1 MSARRRIAEYGSEQE
16 HREVHRLV
24 LRAVVIVAVTAAGTA
39 WLAAKG
45 PVKVIIGTREI
56 DEIAPTWYMLAAF
69 PVLGM
74 LVADVLDAAL
84 ECGGVRGGIRG
95 LFAKRTV
102 VLGASV
108 ALLVV
113 VSNLRLGI
121 RLPISGHVLLMTY
134 FLALRA
140 GARKI
145 SIEPVARPAV
155 VERRIELGV
164 VLALFAAVTAIK
176 LLHWRDWETF
186 GLGVA
191 GGVGLA
197 TAVVYFLKTPRTPP
211 ATSAVTSRSTV
222 GSESPPGEAR

>member
-1 MSARRRIAEYGSEQE
+1 MSPRRWIGAYASEDE

-24 LRAVVIVAVTAAGTA
+24 LRAVVVVAVTAAGAA

-56 DEIAPTWYMLAAF
+56 DEFAPTWYMLAAF

-74 LVADVLDAAL
+74 LLADVLDALLA
-84 ECGGVRGGIRG
+84 CG

-102 VLGASV
+102 VLGASA

-140 GARKI
+140 RARGLGLA
-145 SIEPVARPAV
+145 PVARPAV
-155 VERRIELGV
+155 VAARVEAAGAAQGERGGGPPLEVGAHAGREARGRRAGGEADRRLRDEA
-164 VLALFAAVTAIK
+164 LAAAVEHHPHRERVDRSPAPA
-176 LLHWRDWETF
+176 HAEPG
-186 GLGVA
+186 GL
-191 GGVGLA
+191 
-197 TAVVYFLKTPRTPP
+197 
-211 ATSAVTSRSTV
+211 
-222 GSESPPGEAR
+222 EDD

>member
-1 MSARRRIAEYGSEQE
+1 MSPRRWIGAYASEDE

-24 LRAVVIVAVTAAGTA
+24 LRAVVVVAVTAAGAA

-56 DEIAPTWYMLAAF
+56 DEFAPTWYMLAAF

-74 LVADVLDAAL
+74 LLADVLDALLA
-84 ECGGVRGGIRG
+84 CG

-102 VLGASV
+102 VLGASA

-140 GARKI
+140 RARGLGLA
-145 SIEPVARPAV
+145 PVARPAV
-155 VERRIELGV
+155 VAVRVEACV
-164 VLALFAAVTAIK
+164 VLALFLAVTAIK
-176 LLHWRDWETF
+176 LLHWRDWQTF
-186 GLGVA
+186 LLGVA
-191 GGVGLA
+191 GGGYLSWMVA
-197 TAVVYFLKTPRTPP
+197 YFLKTPRTPP
-211 ATSAVTSRSTV
+211 ATSAVTSRSTD
-222 GSESPPGEAR
+222 GSSSPPGEAR

>member
-1 MSARRRIAEYGSEQE
+1 MSARRRSAEYRSERE

-24 LRAVVIVAVTAAGTA
+24 LRAVAIVAVTAAGAA
-39 WLAAKG
+39 WLQAKG
-45 PVKVIIGTREI
+45 PVKVIVGTREI
-56 DEIAPTWYMLAAF
+56 DEIAPTWYLLAAF

-84 ECGGVRGGIRG
+84 ERGGIRG

-134 FLALRA
+134 FLGLRA
-140 GARKI
+140 SARRI
-145 SIEPVARPAV
+145 GIDPVARPAV

-176 LLHWRDWETF
+176 LLHWKDWETF

-197 TAVVYFLKTPRTPP
+197 TIVAYFLKTPRTPP
-211 ATSAVTSRSTV
+211 ATSAVTSRSTD
-222 GSESPPGEAR
+222 GSESPPGVAR

>member
-1 MSARRRIAEYGSEQE
+1 MSARRRIAEYGSERE

-24 LRAVVIVAVTAAGTA
+24 LRAVAIALVTAAGAA

-74 LVADVLDAAL
+74 LLADVLDAAL
-84 ECGGVRGGIRG
+84 ERGGVRGGVRG

-134 FLALRA
+134 FLGLRCFARRIALD
-140 GARKI
+140 
-145 SIEPVARPAV
+145 PVARPAV

-164 VLALFAAVTAIK
+164 VLALFAAVPRSSCCTGGRGDVRARRRGRRSFATAAYFEDAA
-176 LLHWRDWETF
+176 HAAGDQRGDVAQHRRQRDPP
-186 GLGVA
+186 GVA
-191 GGVGLA
+191 
-197 TAVVYFLKTPRTPP
+197 R
-211 ATSAVTSRSTV
+211 
-222 GSESPPGEAR
+222 

>member
-1 MSARRRIAEYGSEQE
+1 MNLRRRIAEYASAQE
-16 HREVHRLV
+16 HREVHRLIA
-24 LRAVVIVAVTAAGTA
+24 RAVVIVAVTAAGAA

-74 LVADVLDAAL
+74 LLADVLDAAL
-84 ECGGVRGGIRG
+84 SAG

-121 RLPISGHVLLMTY
+121 RLPISGHVLLMAY
-134 FLALRA
+134 FLTLRPRLPALGLA
-140 GARKI
+140 
-145 SIEPVARPAV
+145 PVARPAV
-155 VERRIELGV
+155 VAARAEAYV
-164 VLALFAAVTAIK
+164 VLALFLAVTAIK
-176 LLHWRDWETF
+176 LLHWKDWQTF
-186 GLGVA
+186 LLGVA
-191 GGVGLA
+191 GGGWLSWMVA
-197 TAVVYFLKTPRTPP
+197 YFLKTPRTPP
-211 ATSAVTSRSTV
+211 ATSAVTSRRTD

>member
-1 MSARRRIAEYGSEQE
+1 
-16 HREVHRLV
+16 
-24 LRAVVIVAVTAAGTA
+24 
-39 WLAAKG
+39 
-45 PVKVIIGTREI
+45 
-56 DEIAPTWYMLAAF
+56 ML
-69 PVLGM
+69 L
-74 LVADVLDAAL
+74 ADVLDAAL
-84 ECGGVRGGIRG
+84 EGGGIRG

-113 VSNLRLGI
+113 VANLRLGI

-134 FLALRA
+134 FLVLRA
-140 GARKI
+140 GARRI
-145 SIEPVARPAV
+145 ALEPVARPAV
-155 VERRIELGV
+155 VARRIELGV

-197 TAVVYFLKTPRTPP
+197 ATVVYFLKTPRTPP
-211 ATSAVTSRSTV
+211 ATSAVTSRSTD
-222 GSESPPGEAR
+222 GSESPPGVAR